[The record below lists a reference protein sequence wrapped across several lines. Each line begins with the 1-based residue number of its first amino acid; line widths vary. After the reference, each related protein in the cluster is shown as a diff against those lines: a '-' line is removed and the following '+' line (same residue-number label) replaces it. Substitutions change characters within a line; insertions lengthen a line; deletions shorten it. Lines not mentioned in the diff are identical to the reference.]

1 MAAPKTKK
9 EVRGFLGKLDYIA
22 RFIPQLTTTYK
33 PILRL
38 LRKNNPGIQNED
50 YQQAFD
56 KIKQYLVN
64 PPLLVPPIIRKPLIL
79 YLTVNEVAMSG
90 VLGQHDDTGRNKQAI
105 YYINKKFTNYEAH
118 YSMIEKLY
126 CGLAW
131 SIKRLCQYM
140 LSYTT

>member
-1 MAAPKTKK
+1 
-9 EVRGFLGKLDYIA
+9 
-22 RFIPQLTTTYK
+22 
-33 PILRL
+33 
-38 LRKNNPGIQNED
+38 
-50 YQQAFD
+50 
-56 KIKQYLVN
+56 
-64 PPLLVPPIIRKPLIL
+64 
-79 YLTVNEVAMSG
+79 MSG